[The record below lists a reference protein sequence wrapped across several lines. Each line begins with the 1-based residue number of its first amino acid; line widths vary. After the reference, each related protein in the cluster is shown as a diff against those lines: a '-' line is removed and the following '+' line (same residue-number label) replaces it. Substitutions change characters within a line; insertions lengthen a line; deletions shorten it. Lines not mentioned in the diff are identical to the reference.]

1 MHLKLR
7 RKPSRPL
14 QGQVAELARGLRKTH
29 INKPLYKLD
38 ILAH

>member
-7 RKPSRPL
+7 RKPSQPL
-14 QGQVAELARGLRKTH
+14 RGQAAEQARGLRKTH

-38 ILAH
+38 TLDH